1 MTGLVHPV
9 EFLHLQQFPVE
20 LDLAE
25 VIHAFPHEILVVR
38 VDPWPQQRTQNK
50 VGIINADDLVL
61 IVTDILPKH
70 PPPLQASLHHVRIVV
85 VFVIAGDN

>member
-9 EFLHLQQFPVE
+9 EFLHLQQ
-20 LDLAE
+20 DLAE

-50 VGIINADDLVL
+50 AGIINADDLVL

-70 PPPLQASLHHVRIVV
+70 PSPLQASLHHVRIVV
-85 VFVIAGDN
+85 VFVIAGGN